1 MPSSRGSSRPRDEPA
16 SLTSPALAGGFFT
29 MSTTKEAHL
38 NFSNW
43 KNGML
48 SFYRFISSWFVDSKS
63 TANMSRS
70 TGLFGTRPYQCVNIS
85 RNLQYFPPL
94 RWHVYPSR
102 IVCETVTSV
111 WDIKLRSCFHVTK
124 IQLKFLLDFSLSYV
138 IIYSDLSFLNI
149 EPGREEHCTRWQ
161 GDAPELRGGQ
171 LLCPG
176 AWRFPRATTHG
187 HQGAACQHRAGCH
200 SAGEGLPALPQPCPQ
215 CQLLGLASSGN
226 KVLEHRGYDKA
237 ACAW

>member
-1 MPSSRGSSRPRDEPA
+1 M
-16 SLTSPALAGGFFT
+16 
-29 MSTTKEAHL
+29 
-38 NFSNW
+38 N
-43 KNGML
+43 
-48 SFYRFISSWFVDSKS
+48 SKS

-85 RNLQYFPPL
+85 RNLQYFSLL

-102 IVCETVTSV
+102 IVCEIVISV
-111 WDIKLRSCFHVTK
+111 WDIKLRSCFHITK
-124 IQLKFLLDFSLSYV
+124 IQLKFLLDFSFFYV
-138 IIYSDLSFLNI
+138 IIYLSFLNI

-176 AWRFPRATTHG
+176 ARRFPRATTHG
-187 HQGAACQHRAGCH
+187 HQSTACQHCAGRH
-200 SAGEGLPALPQPCPQ
+200 SAGEGLPALPQPAP
-215 CQLLGLASSGN
+215 SGN
-226 KVLEHRGYDKA
+226 KVLEQRGHDQA